1 MSEQSLD
8 LKQQIDSIQL
18 EMRYKMLSSQINPHF
33 LFNTLETIR
42 MKALSSGDKEV
53 ATMLRIL
60 ASLLR
65 YNLSVEGKP
74 VPLIKELEAIQ
85 NYLNIQHF
93 RFGER
98 VSYDIATTC
107 DVQNIMILPLLI
119 QPIVEN
125 SFLHGLENRVSGG
138 FIYIFITQD
147 SKNSDDILI
156 TVKDNGCG
164 MDEEQIKALTQ
175 KMNVTDPLNS
185 AQTSG
190 VHNSTDESDSS
201 KASIG
206 MANVN
211 SRIKLFYGP
220 EYGITIQS
228 EPGEGTSVILKIRNI
243 HENTGVEAANG
254 LS

>member
-1 MSEQSLD
+1 MTEED
-8 LKQQIDSIQL
+8 LKFQIDSSQM

-33 LFNTLETIR
+33 LFNSLETIR

-74 VPLIKELEAIQ
+74 VPLIKELDAIQ

-98 VSYDIATTC
+98 VSYDIVTTC

-138 FIYIFITQD
+138 FIYIFITND
-147 SKNSDDILI
+147 VNEPDDILI

-164 MDEEQIKALTQ
+164 MDSDKIDSLME
-175 KMNVTDPLNS
+175 KMNNPEL
-185 AQTSG
+185 
-190 VHNSTDESDSS
+190 HDESH
-201 KASIG
+201 SIG
-206 MANVN
+206 LTNVN
-211 SRIKLFYGP
+211 SRIKLFYG
-220 EYGITIQS
+220 EKYGLTIES
-228 EPGEGTSVILKIRNI
+228 EVGEGTSVIIRIHNTPKI
-243 HENTGVEAANG
+243 EEPANG

>member
-1 MSEQSLD
+1 MTNLCFCAKITFMSESLSD
-8 LKQQIDSIQL
+8 LKHQIDSIQL

-42 MKALSSGDKEV
+42 MKALGSGDKEV

-74 VPLIKELEAIQ
+74 VPLIKELDAIQ

-93 RFGER
+93 RFGDR

-107 DVQNIMILPLLI
+107 DIQNIMILPLLI

-125 SFLHGLENRVSGG
+125 SFLHGLENKVSGG
-138 FIYIFITQD
+138 FIYILITQD
-147 SKNSDDILI
+147 SKNRDDILI

-164 MDEEQIKALTQ
+164 MDEEQIKALTE
-175 KMNVTDPLNS
+175 KMNATNI
-185 AQTSG
+185 T
-190 VHNSTDESDSS
+190 TT
-201 KASIG
+201 SIG

-211 SRIKLFYGP
+211 SRIKLFYG
-220 EYGITIQS
+220 EQYGITIQS
-228 EPGEGTSVILKIRNI
+228 EPGEGTSVTLRIRNI
-243 HENTGVEAANG
+243 RENQMMERK
-254 LS
+254 

>member
-1 MSEQSLD
+1 MMLESNNNEQH
-8 LKQQIDSIQL
+8 IDSIQL

-42 MKALSSGDKEV
+42 MKALGSGDREV

-98 VSYDIATTC
+98 ISYDIVTTC

-138 FIYIFITQD
+138 FIYILINTEAA
-147 SKNSDDILI
+147 SPDDLFI

-164 MDEEQIKALTQ
+164 MDEDEIHSLYQRMNDLKA
-175 KMNVTDPLNS
+175 DE
-185 AQTSG
+185 
-190 VHNSTDESDSS
+190 NST
-201 KASIG
+201 SIG

-211 SRIKLFYGP
+211 SRIKLFYG
-220 EYGITIQS
+220 EKYGITIES
-228 EPGEGTSVILKIRNI
+228 EPGEGTSVTLRIRNTLTSGT
-243 HENTGVEAANG
+243 NRKN
-254 LS
+254 

>member
-1 MSEQSLD
+1 MTNPSFCGKIFFMPEQPLD

-42 MKALSSGDKEV
+42 MKALGSGDREV

-138 FIYIFITQD
+138 FIYILITQD
-147 SKNSDDILI
+147 SKNPDDILI

-164 MDEEQIKALTQ
+164 MDEDQIKELTE
-175 KMNVTDPLNS
+175 KMNASDPLNS
-185 AQTSG
+185 S
-190 VHNSTDESDSS
+190 SSS
-201 KASIG
+201 KHSIG

-211 SRIKLFYGP
+211 SRIKLFYGQK
-220 EYGITIQS
+220 YGISIQS

-243 HENTGVEAANG
+243 HETTGVEGANG